1 LFEPFSALLA
11 PAFLAWGVPVTWLEL
26 LAFVLALAMV
36 VCNIRVIHW
45 GWPLAAASS
54 LLYFVLFWQNRL
66 YGDASL
72 QIFFALVALWGW
84 WEWLA
89 GRRADG
95 SPLDVRTMT
104 LRGRVCAVVAAGAAW
119 PALGWL
125 LARHTDTD
133 VPYWDAFPTAAS
145 VLGQFLLG
153 RKFVENWPTWLVV
166 NSVSVGLFAYKGLW
180 LTVVLYTLFAAMSV
194 AGWRTWHLLARDRG

>member
-1 LFEPFSALLA
+1 MSDFFSPFLA
-11 PAFLAWGVPVTWLEL
+11 PAFLAWGVPVTRLEV
-26 LAFVLALAMV
+26 LAFVLAVAMV
-36 VCNIRVIHW
+36 ICNIRVIHW

-54 LLYFVLFWQNRL
+54 MLYFLLFWQNRL

-72 QIFFALVALWGW
+72 QVFFALVALWGW

-95 SPLDVRTMT
+95 SALEVRTLT
-104 LRGRVCAVVAAGAAW
+104 GRGRVVALLSAAAAW
-119 PALGWL
+119 PVLGWF

-153 RKFVENWPTWLVV
+153 RKFVENWPTWLIV
-166 NSVSVGLFAYKGLW
+166 NTVSVGLFAYKGLW
-180 LTVVLYTLFAAMSV
+180 LTVVLYVFFVAMSV
-194 AGWRTWHLLARDRG
+194 AGWRAWNRLAQVR